1 MAETYS
7 VEYQALYRSS
17 PPGHSYAIGAH
28 PRLWEFSYTQVL
40 AGASADTI
48 LLGMKLPPQ
57 TTFYV
62 IEGAFEWAT
71 FTATATLDLGWQAY
85 TDVDGVVQV
94 ADADGLIDGLLLT
107 TDSTWSKGML
117 LTATPDDS
125 KPVVNRKVFN
135 NRDPV
140 PIFATIGV
148 AAPGVG
154 ATLHG
159 HFMFKT
165 P

>member
-7 VEYQALYRSS
+7 TQYTAGFLAV
-17 PPGHSYAIGAH
+17 PPGHTYAYGGGVRSF
-28 PRLWEFSYTQVL
+28 PFDYTQVL
-40 AGASADTI
+40 AGAAGDTI
-48 LLGMKLPPQ
+48 LLMKAPPQ
-57 TTFYV
+57 CR
-62 IEGAFEWAT
+62 ILMISSAFWWAS

-85 TDVDGVVQV
+85 VDMDGVTQ
-94 ADADGLIDGLLLT
+94 AASAGGLLTALLLT
-107 TDSTWSKGML
+107 TDSTWSGGML
-117 LTATPDDS
+117 LTSTPDDS

-140 PIFATIGV
+140 TIFATIGV

-154 ATLHG
+154 ATLNG
-159 HFMFKT
+159 HLMVVT